1 MSGTFAI
8 FKKELKAYFISP
20 MGYIYLV
27 VFLVLLMWIFFRS
40 FFLVNQAT
48 VRTFFDLLPWAF
60 LLFIPAISM
69 RLWTE
74 ERRLRTIELL
84 LTYPV
89 SDIQVLFGKYLAAVF
104 FLIITLILTLPL
116 PITVSTIGNLDW
128 GVVFTGYIG
137 AFLLGSTYLSIGLF
151 ASSISYNQIVSYLLG
166 AVFIFLLYL
175 VGMQFVLMTLPPK
188 IASILQYLGLGYHY
202 QSIIRG
208 VVDIRDILYYLSVI
222 AIFLYLN
229 LRSIELYRLGG

>member
-1 MSGTFAI
+1 MRTVYAI

-27 VFLVLLMWIFFRS
+27 VFLVLLMWIFFRG
-40 FFLVNQAT
+40 FFLVNQAS

-60 LLFIPAISM
+60 LLFIPAITM

-74 ERRLRTIELL
+74 ERRSRTIELI

-89 SDIQVLFGKYLAAVF
+89 SDAQILLGKYLAAVF
-104 FLIITLILTLPL
+104 FLTITLLLTIPL
-116 PITVSTIGNLDW
+116 PISIGMIGSLDW
-128 GVVFTGYIG
+128 GVVLTGYIG

-175 VGMQFVLMTLPPK
+175 IGMQFVLITLPPK
-188 IASILQYLGLGYHY
+188 IASIIQYLGLGYHY

-208 VVDIRDILYYLSVI
+208 VVDLRDILYYLSVI
-222 AIFLYLN
+222 TIFLYLN

>member
-1 MSGTFAI
+1 MRGTFAI

-74 ERRLRTIELL
+74 ERRLRTIELI

-89 SDIQVLFGKYLAAVF
+89 SDIQVLLGKYLAAVF
-104 FLIITLILTLPL
+104 FLIITLLLTLPL

>member
-1 MSGTFAI
+1 MKSTLAI
-8 FKKELKAYFISP
+8 FKKELRAYFISP

-27 VFLVLLMWIFFRS
+27 VFLILLMWIFFRS
-40 FFLVNQAT
+40 FFIVNQAS

-74 ERRLRTIELL
+74 ERRLGTIELM

-89 SDIQVLFGKYLAAVF
+89 SDTQVLLGKYLAAVF
-104 FLIITLILTLPL
+104 FLLITLILTLPL
-116 PITVSTIGNLDW
+116 PISVSIIGNLDW
-128 GVVFTGYIG
+128 GVVFTGYLG
-137 AFLLGSTYLSIGLF
+137 AFLLGSAYLSIGLF

-202 QSIIRG
+202 QSITRG
-208 VVDIRDILYYLSVI
+208 VVDLRDILYYLSVI